1 MRTDRRDRPGRR
13 AEPRHRQDRER
24 PRTGTDEWLYG
35 RNAVNESLTA
45 ARRHFR
51 RVLLL
56 QSAGSDP
63 RLESIERR
71 AEQLGVPVER
81 VDRGS
86 IEHVVSEVNH
96 QGVALLATP
105 YPYAPATVLEEWN
118 GSMLALDHLQDPQ
131 NVGTML
137 RAAEAFGVETI
148 LIPKD
153 RAASI
158 TPAAVN
164 ASAGAVE
171 HLSIVRTV
179 NLAQELERLK
189 KRGIWIVG
197 IENREDAGLLGQTPI
212 PTPCVLVVGSEGQG
226 IGPNLAKRC
235 DLHLKIEMHGA
246 VNSLNAATAGSIALF
261 ALTQS

>member
-1 MRTDRRDRPGRR
+1 LRTESRDPSGRR
-13 AEPRHRQDRER
+13 ADPRYRPGRER
-24 PRTGTDEWLYG
+24 PRTGSDEWLYG

-45 ARRHFR
+45 ARRQFR
-51 RVLLL
+51 LVLLL
-56 QSAGSDP
+56 QSAGNDP
-63 RLESIERR
+63 RLDSIDHR
-71 AEQLGVPVER
+71 AKQLGVPVER
-81 VDRGS
+81 VDRET
-86 IEHVVSEVNH
+86 IDRVVSDVNH
-96 QGVALLATP
+96 QGVAALATP
-105 YPYAPATVLEEWN
+105 YPYAPATALEEWS

-137 RAAEAFGVETI
+137 RAAEAFGVAAI

-171 HLSIVRTV
+171 HLSIVQTV

-189 KRGIWIVG
+189 KRGLWIVG
-197 IENREDAGLLGQTPI
+197 IENRANAALLGQTPI
-212 PTPCVLVVGSEGQG
+212 PTPCVLVVGSEGHG

-235 DLHLKIEMHGA
+235 DVLLKIEMHGA